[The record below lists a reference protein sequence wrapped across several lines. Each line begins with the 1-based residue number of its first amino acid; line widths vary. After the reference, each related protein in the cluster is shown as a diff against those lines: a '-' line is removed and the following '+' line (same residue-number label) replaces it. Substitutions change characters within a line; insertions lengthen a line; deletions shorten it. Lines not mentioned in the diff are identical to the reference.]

1 MFEWTLV
8 YPVRPWTLNSERTWH
23 HYKRAKYV
31 KEWREA
37 YCALALAQGVP
48 AVTAIEVE
56 ATPYLSG
63 RGRTQDVGACFPAVK
78 AAVDGLVDAGVI
90 PEDNP
95 TYVKMLSFRA
105 PQKGKKGENSLLL
118 TIRAVS

>member
-1 MFEWTLV
+1 MTWVLTFFQ
-8 YPVRPWTLNSERTWH
+8 RPWTLNAERTWH

-37 YCALALAQGVP
+37 YADLAKQLHIP
-48 AVTAIEVE
+48 AVSAIEVV
-56 ATPYLSG
+56 ATPFLSG

-95 TYVKMLSFRA
+95 TYVKMLAFKA
-105 PQKGKKGENSLLL
+105 PEKGENALQLE
-118 TIRAVS
+118 IRAI

>member
-1 MFEWTLV
+1 MSEWTLT
-8 YPVRPWTLNSERTWH
+8 YPSRPWTLNTERTWH
-23 HYKRAKYV
+23 HHKRAKFV

-37 YCALALAQGVP
+37 FCLLAIAQRVP
-48 AVTAIEVE
+48 SVTAIEVV
-56 ATPYLSG
+56 ATPLLSG

-95 TYVKMLSFRA
+95 TYVKMLAFCS
-105 PQKGKKGENSLLL
+105 PEKGENSLRLL
-118 TIRAVS
+118 IRAVA

>member
-1 MFEWTLV
+1 MIWVLAYFS
-8 YPVRPWTLNSERTWH
+8 RPWTLNSERTWH
-23 HYKRAKYV
+23 HYKRAKFV

-37 YCALALAQGVP
+37 FCALARLEGVP
-48 AVTAIEVE
+48 AVNAIEVI

-95 TYVKMLSFRA
+95 TYVKMLAFRA
-105 PQKGKKGENSLLL
+105 PEKGENALRLE
-118 TIRAVS
+118 IRAV